1 MDEDIIA
8 DRMEELK
15 AVVPK
20 KAELFAISAP
30 SHTNIREMLF
40 AVNKKVL
47 AERKKKAAK
56 ESEIDAV
63 PVIRL
68 NEGDSWKI
76 VKVPGGFRVT
86 GRKIERFAAKTDFD
100 NEQGVLRLRDIMKK
114 MGIMNKLI
122 KEGIQAGDQI
132 QIGLYGTVEY

>member
-1 MDEDIIA
+1 
-8 DRMEELK
+8 
-15 AVVPK
+15 
-20 KAELFAISAP
+20 
-30 SHTNIREMLF
+30 
-40 AVNKKVL
+40 
-47 AERKKKAAK
+47 
-56 ESEIDAV
+56 
-63 PVIRL
+63 VIRL